1 MRILNIW
8 KTIKNRLTSTG
19 SYNAGVFH
27 QVLKIS
33 MFFFPFRM
41 ESRKQGLPLITVLV
55 ILLCLFVYRE
65 QVTQDRAYYEALDQ
79 YCLHDIDKEVLSAL
93 RLVRHQER
101 GNFCAEVY
109 NEVRESERPVI
120 KLKELAQQAK
130 GTGLFATRED
140 DETWIYLRLA
150 EGYKGFDSRVPYL
163 LTKDLSY
170 KPGELDLWN
179 MLTSTF
185 SHSDIW
191 HLLGNL
197 LFFYIFA
204 AAVELVIGHFVFGA
218 FILLGSIGTS
228 LAYSYAMAGV
238 EDALPTVG
246 LSGVVMAMVAALAL
260 MLPYARIN
268 CLLWIGFIIRVIPVP
283 ALVLA
288 IWYIGWDLYD
298 MRRFGQTSGINYVA
312 HISGAIMGAIVGLY
326 YAMFEK
332 KRVRESTYHY

>member
-1 MRILNIW
+1 
-8 KTIKNRLTSTG
+8 
-19 SYNAGVFH
+19 
-27 QVLKIS
+27 
-33 MFFFPFRM
+33 MFFLPFRM
-41 ESRKQGLPLITVLV
+41 ESRKKGLPLITVLV
-55 ILLCLFVYRE
+55 ILICFAVYWE
-65 QVTQDRAYYEALDQ
+65 QVTQDRAYYEALDR
-79 YCLHDIDKEVLSAL
+79 YCLYDIDKEVLSAL
-93 RLVRHQER
+93 RLVRHRER
-101 GNFCAEVY
+101 GNYCAEVFS
-109 NEVRESERPVI
+109 EVRESERPAV
-120 KLKELAQQAK
+120 KLKELAEQAD

-140 DETWIYLRLA
+140 DVTYIYLRLS
-150 EGYKGFDSRVPYL
+150 EGYSVFDRAVPEL
-163 LTKDLSY
+163 LTEDLSY
-170 KPGELDLWN
+170 DPAEMDLWK
-179 MLTSTF
+179 MITSTF
-185 SHSDIW
+185 SHGDLW

-204 AAVELVIGHFVFGA
+204 ASVELVIGHFVFGA
-218 FILLGSIGTS
+218 FILVGSIGTS

-283 ALVLA
+283 ALLLA

-312 HISGAIMGAIVGLY
+312 HISGAILGALLGLY
-326 YAMFEK
+326 YTVFEK